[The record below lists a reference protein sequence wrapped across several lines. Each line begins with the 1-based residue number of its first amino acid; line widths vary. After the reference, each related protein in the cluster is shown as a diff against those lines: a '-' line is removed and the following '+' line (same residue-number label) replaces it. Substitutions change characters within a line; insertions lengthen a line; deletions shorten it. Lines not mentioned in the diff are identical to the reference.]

1 MSRAKAE
8 VTSDRS
14 LPSSVE
20 TERSILGVV
29 LLDNTTLP
37 QVLEFLHREDF
48 YVDAH
53 RRILDKM
60 IALFEK
66 GQPVDP
72 LTLREELSRSSEL
85 DQVGGVRYLGRLIDG
100 VPQLRNLE
108 HYARIVREK
117 SMLRRLILASH
128 QIIGD
133 CFELEEDS
141 AEVMTRAQ
149 QSILQIAED
158 QRTSGFTI
166 VAEVARRQLETIEQL
181 AGRPHT
187 ITGLPSGF
195 TEFDQLT
202 SGLQPSDLIIVAAR
216 PSAGKTSFAL
226 SIAQH
231 AASQG
236 FTTGIYSLE
245 MSKEQLVMRL
255 LCSESRVNMH
265 RYRAGFLNQ
274 EEWKRLAAGLHALS
288 QWKIFID
295 DTPGINPL
303 EVRAKARRLK
313 HERGLDLLVID
324 YLQLMAARGRVE
336 SRTQEVSQISREL
349 KAIAKELNIPVLV
362 VSQLSRAP
370 EMRQEHKPQLSD
382 LRESGQIEQDADV
395 VVFIY
400 REEMYNPTEENSGIA
415 EIIIGKQRNGPTDS
429 LKLAFLKEFTRFEN
443 LWRE

>member
-1 MSRAKAE
+1 MG
-8 VTSDRS
+8 DRS
-14 LPSSVE
+14 LPNSIE

-37 QVLEFLHREDF
+37 QVLEYLRKDDF

-60 IALFEK
+60 IGLFER

-72 LTLREELSRSSEL
+72 LTLREELTRSGEL
-85 DQVGGVRYLGRLIDG
+85 EQIGGMGYLGRLIDG

-108 HYARIVREK
+108 HYARIVRDR
-117 SMLRRLILASH
+117 SVLRRLILASH

-141 AEVMTRAQ
+141 GEVMTRAQ
-149 QSILQIAED
+149 HAILQIAED
-158 QRTSGFTI
+158 QRATGFTI
-166 VAEVARRQLETIEQL
+166 VAEVAKKQLEAIEQL

-187 ITGLPSGF
+187 ITGLPTGF
-195 TEFDQLT
+195 SEFDQLT

-231 AASQG
+231 AAAQG
-236 FTTGIYSLE
+236 FTVGVYSLE

-295 DTPGINPL
+295 DTPGINAL
-303 EVRAKARRLK
+303 DVRAKARRLK

-324 YLQLMAARGRVE
+324 YLQLMAGRGRIE

-400 REEMYNPTEENSGIA
+400 REEMYSPTEENSGIA
-415 EIIIGKQRNGPTDS
+415 EVIIGKQRNGPTDS